1 MYRTLVMKCALAVAS
16 IAALPGCATI
26 VGDETHVLP
35 ITSSPNEAA
44 VVIID
49 EKGAEVFRGT
59 TPTSATLKKSDGS
72 YWGGKTHTVRL
83 SKDGYDP
90 QVIPVTPHPN
100 GWYIGGNIV
109 FGGLIGWFLVDP
121 WNGKMYNLSPQN
133 VEASLPARPPPR

>member
-1 MYRTLVMKCALAVAS
+1 MRCALAVAL
-16 IAALPGCATI
+16 IAVLPGCATI

-35 ITSSPNEAA
+35 ITSSPSEAA
-44 VVIID
+44 VVITD
-49 EKGAEVFRGT
+49 EKGTEVFRGT
-59 TPTSATLKKSDGS
+59 TPTSATLQKGDGS

-83 SKDGYDP
+83 SKDGYDT
-90 QVIPVTPHPN
+90 QVVPVTSHPN

-121 WNGKMYNLSPQN
+121 WSGKMYNLSPQN

>member
-1 MYRTLVMKCALAVAS
+1 MRCALAVAL
-16 IAALPGCATI
+16 IAVLPGCATI

-44 VVIID
+44 VVITD
-49 EKGAEVFRGT
+49 EKGTEVFRGT
-59 TPTSATLKKSDGS
+59 TPTSATLQKGDGS

-83 SKDGYDP
+83 SKDGYDT
-90 QVIPVTPHPN
+90 QVVPVTSHPN

-121 WNGKMYNLSPQN
+121 WSGKMYNLSPQN